1 MSDGNFTFL
10 VDGKTL
16 NVSSLA
22 ELPSADKIGAAA
34 SFRVLAFEPVIDK
47 ICDSDA
53 CQADRTKIDNMINTM
68 KNLIAKE
75 K

>member
-16 NVSSLA
+16 NVTSLA
-22 ELPSADKIGAAA
+22 DLPSTDAIGSAT
-34 SFRVLAFEPVIDK
+34 SFRVLAFEPTITK
-47 ICDSDA
+47 ICNRYG
-53 CQADRTKIDNMINTM
+53 CRADRTKIDNMINTM

>member
-1 MSDGNFTFL
+1 MSDGNFSFL

-16 NVSSLA
+16 NVSNLA
-22 ELPSADKIGAAA
+22 DLPSLDSISSAG
-34 SFRVLAFEPVIDK
+34 SFRVLAFEPVIAK
-47 ICDSDA
+47 ICNRYG
-53 CQADRTKIDNMINTM
+53 CRADRTKIDNMINTM